1 MEFVFLTFHFNDSKI
16 DTKFAQKWKTVK
28 LNKFSKLF
36 EYKVHIQ
43 ISMARFWNKNNPIL
57 IRIPSSNI
65 VCAPLRG
72 QDKPCSNSFYS

>member
-43 ISMARFWNKNNPIL
+43 ISMARFWNKI
-57 IRIPSSNI
+57 IPS
-65 VCAPLRG
+65 
-72 QDKPCSNSFYS
+72 